1 MKNRSLNKIQ
11 LLILLMA
18 LIGISI
24 SWANA
29 ETAQNAPY
37 AQWKSEQQA
46 QDSRLQ
52 KAPASGA
59 VPQNYYLSR
68 PALAAPSSSPKIKLN
83 SANSEQFQQLSGIG
97 LKKAEEIVAHRAKN
111 GKFKSIEEIQ
121 QVKGIGPAIFA
132 KNKARLAL

>member
-29 ETAQNAPY
+29 ETAQNASY

-59 VPQNYYLSR
+59 VQQNYYLSR
-68 PALAAPSSSPKIKLN
+68 PALVAPSSSPKIKLN

-97 LKKAEEIVAHRAKN
+97 LKKAEAIVAYRAKN

-132 KNKARLAL
+132 KNKARLGL

>member
-29 ETAQNAPY
+29 ETAQNASY

-46 QDSRLQ
+46 QDSRL
-52 KAPASGA
+52 
-59 VPQNYYLSR
+59 
-68 PALAAPSSSPKIKLN
+68 
-83 SANSEQFQQLSGIG
+83 
-97 LKKAEEIVAHRAKN
+97 
-111 GKFKSIEEIQ
+111 
-121 QVKGIGPAIFA
+121 
-132 KNKARLAL
+132 